1 MALSALPLSQPA
13 VQPVSPALTG
23 QGLFHLRLLA
33 TSDLHVHLTPW
44 DYATDRSSQA
54 NGLARTAALIAI
66 ARAEVALGHGTCLLL
81 DNGDFLHGSA
91 LGDLEALRD
100 GPHAAIHPMPLHPMP
115 IHPMI
120 AAMNALGYDAAT
132 LGNHEFSGGLGFLM
146 SRISA
151 ARFPIVSA
159 NIARRLGPTPLDDH
173 TLMPATA
180 LLARDLTDRNGTSRR
195 LKVGIIGLLPPQTTQ
210 WDRQHLGDA
219 LVTRDMLEAAA
230 AHVPRLRADGA
241 DIVIALSHSGIGP
254 AVASA
259 NMENASAAL
268 AALPGI
274 DALVAGHTHQTFP
287 SADFAASAQIDPERG
302 LLWGK
307 PAVMPGFHGS
317 HLGVIDLALRWS
329 AAGWSVA
336 SGTAELR
343 PIARR
348 TRSGRMVALVRSAR
362 DIMAI
367 AAPAHRATRAWTTQ
381 PIGHSDA
388 LLHSYFAL
396 VMPCPTVRLVAR
408 AQAGHVAHLLRG
420 GPYGD
425 LPLISA
431 AAPFHAGGRGG
442 PENYTIIPPGPVSLR
457 HAHDLYPHPNV
468 IAALLVSGAEL
479 ALWLERSFS
488 LFNTVNPGDRDAA
501 LINPDFP
508 PFNFDLLEG
517 LTWQVDLT
525 RPPRF
530 DSHGVT
536 VNPAS
541 HRIRNLARNGRP
553 VAPAAR
559 FVLATNSYRAAGS
572 GGFAGA
578 SPDRMILPDPVCG
591 PIPRP
596 ASSRDIL
603 LDHIA
608 RSAALAAAG
617 PPNWRFVP
625 MGDTTVLFD
634 SAPQAADHIADLLP
648 MQATALDLTPGG
660 FRRFR
665 LHL

>member
-1 MALSALPLSQPA
+1 MALAVLPLSQPA
-13 VQPVSPALTG
+13 VQPISAALAG
-23 QGLFHLRLLA
+23 PDLFHLRLLA

-44 DYATDRSSQA
+44 DYFADRSSQA
-54 NGLARTAALIAI
+54 FGLARTAALIAI
-66 ARAEVALGHGTCLLL
+66 ARAEVARGHGTCLLL

-100 GPHAAIHPMPLHPMP
+100 GPDAAL
-115 IHPMI
+115 HPMI
-120 AAMNALGYDAAT
+120 AAMNALFYDAAT
-132 LGNHEFSGGLGFLM
+132 LGNHEFSGGLNFLL
-146 SRISA
+146 SRIYA
-151 ARFPIVSA
+151 ARFPIVCA
-159 NIARRLGPTPLDDH
+159 NIARRLGATPLDDQ
-173 TLMPATA
+173 TLVPATA
-180 LLARDLTDRNGTSRR
+180 LLVRDLTGRNGTRRR
-195 LKVGIIGLLPPQTTQ
+195 LKIGIIGLLPPQTTQ
-210 WDRQHLGDA
+210 WERHLLGDT

-230 AHVPRLRADGA
+230 AHVPRLRAAGA
-241 DIVIALSHSGIGP
+241 DIVIALCHSGIGP

-268 AALPGI
+268 AAQPGI
-274 DALVAGHTHQTFP
+274 DAVVAGHTHQTFP
-287 SADFAASAQIDPERG
+287 SAEFAASAGASAGASSGIDPERG

-329 AAGWSVA
+329 EAGWSVA

-348 TRSGRMVALVRSAR
+348 TRSGRVVALVRSAR

-381 PIGHSDA
+381 PIGHSDVM
-388 LLHSYFAL
+388 LHSYFAL

-408 AQAGHVAHLLRG
+408 AQAAHVAHLLRD
-420 GPYGD
+420 GPYAD

-431 AAPFHAGGRGG
+431 AAPFRAGGRAG
-442 PENYTIIPPGPVSLR
+442 PENYTIIPPGPVLMR
-457 HAHDLYPHPNV
+457 HAVDLYPHPNV
-468 IAALLVSGAEL
+468 LAALLVSGAEL

-488 LFNTVNPGDRDAA
+488 LFNTVTRGDRDVA
-501 LINPDFP
+501 LINPNFP

-525 RPPRF
+525 HPPRF
-530 DSHGVT
+530 GSHGVT
-536 VNPAS
+536 LNPAS
-541 HRIRNLARNGRP
+541 QRIRDLAHNGRP
-553 VAPAAR
+553 VDPAAR

-572 GGFAGA
+572 GNFAGA
-578 SPDRMILPDPVCG
+578 SPDRMIPLA
-591 PIPRP
+591 PRT
-596 ASSRDIL
+596 SRDVV

-608 RSAALAAAG
+608 GSAALACAG

-625 MGDTTVLFD
+625 MGDTSVIFD
-634 SAPQAADHIADLLP
+634 SAPQAADHLADLLP
-648 MQATALDLTPGG
+648 MQAVALDLTPAG